1 MNDDFNTREAL
12 AALFDLVGAANRH
25 LDDNDAYDYRGL
37 RRTVE
42 TLETFGE
49 DVLGFDFEGESQGDA
64 TIADELVTLV
74 LDLREDEREAGNY
87 DRADQLRDDLEALG
101 VEVQDTDDGPEYRL

>member
-1 MNDDFNTREAL
+1 MNGDFNTREAL

-25 LDDNDAYDYRGL
+25 LEDNDAYDYRGL